1 MIEYSKNL
9 KFQIVK
15 RYILIASLFI
25 FYFIGQP
32 SFCYGQSDTLSTNQ
46 PKKKKVS
53 FRDPVDNAFDMSS
66 FLLEHKGLLPV
77 PVIITEPALGYG
89 GGAALVYFHHRK
101 KQYKSYVMPD
111 VSGVLGFG
119 TANGTW
125 GVGGLHAHTFGEN
138 RVRTITAFIK
148 PNVNFDYYGNNSELL
163 AKNPL
168 TVKLK
173 TWLIYQSA
181 QVRIAK
187 SKFYLGA
194 AYTYSNSNVSLDTIP
209 GRPLINAIIK
219 RLNMNS
225 VVSTLSP
232 TVVFDSRDNAFTPT
246 KGINAEL
253 TLKYSAKWLGSSDDY
268 NVIKGKFYG
277 YQPITPRLFSGWR
290 FESSSLL
297 GDAPFY
303 AYPFVSLRGIPAMR
317 YQSDNTMV
325 AETEWRYNVYKRLS
339 LVAFTGTGKAFQSFN
354 SFSDSEWAYT
364 VGTGFRYEI
373 ARRLGTHMGID
384 FAWGNAKDF
393 AFYIVFGSSWW

>member
-1 MIEYSKNL
+1 MKINPYHL
-9 KFQIVK
+9 KIQIAK
-15 RYILIASLFI
+15 KYIFLASLFI
-25 FYFIGQP
+25 CYFISQP
-32 SFCYGQSDTLSTNQ
+32 NFCYAQSDTLTTNQ
-46 PKKKKVS
+46 PKKKKAKL
-53 FRDPVDNAFDMSS
+53 RHHEDGAFDLSS
-66 FLLEHKGLLPV
+66 FLLEHNGLLPV

-89 GGAALVYFHHRK
+89 GGAALLYFHNRK
-101 KQYKSYVMPD
+101 KQYETYVPPD

-119 TANGTW
+119 TANRTW
-125 GVGGLHAHTFGEN
+125 GVGGLHSHTFGEN
-138 RVRTITAFIK
+138 RVRTITVFIK
-148 PNVNFDYYGNNSELL
+148 PNVNIDYYGNNSELL

-168 TVKLK
+168 TVNLK
-173 TWLIYQSA
+173 SWLIYQSA

-187 SKFYLGA
+187 SKFYVGA
-194 AYTYSNSNVSLDTIP
+194 AYSYSHSNVSLDTIP

-219 RLNMNS
+219 ELNVNS
-225 VVSTLSP
+225 VVSTISP
-232 TVVFDSRDNAFTPT
+232 MVVFDNRDNAFTPT

-253 TLKYSAKWLGSSDDY
+253 TLKYSAKWLGSSDNY
-268 NVIKGKFYG
+268 NVVKGGFYG
-277 YQPITPRLFSGWR
+277 YQPIIPRLFSSWR

-325 AETEWRYNVYKRLS
+325 AETEWRYNVYKRFS
-339 LVAFTGTGKAFQSFN
+339 LVAFTGTGKAFQSFS

-373 ARRLGTHMGID
+373 ARSLGTHMGID

-393 AFYIVFGSSWW
+393 AFYIVFGSSWL